1 MAKTFRQI
9 RKSADV
15 MLDANIVIYALFPQT
30 SQHQSCKKLLER
42 GARGDV
48 QLHLVVN
55 TVADVIH
62 RTMVLE
68 VLAQGPFQK
77 SAEAVTY
84 LKQNPQAVLKLTRYK
99 TILHELKQVRINIL
113 PLTYRDLHVSKQ
125 YRDKYGLMTNDSLIL
140 AVMQRE
146 KIQYLATNDTDFQR
160 VPTIAVRLPS

>member
-30 SQHQSCKKLLER
+30 SKHRSCKKLLER

-68 VLAQGPFQK
+68 VLAQGTFQK

-84 LKQNPQAVLKLTRYK
+84 LKKNPPAVQHLTRYK
-99 TILHELKQVRINIL
+99 TILRELKQVRINIL